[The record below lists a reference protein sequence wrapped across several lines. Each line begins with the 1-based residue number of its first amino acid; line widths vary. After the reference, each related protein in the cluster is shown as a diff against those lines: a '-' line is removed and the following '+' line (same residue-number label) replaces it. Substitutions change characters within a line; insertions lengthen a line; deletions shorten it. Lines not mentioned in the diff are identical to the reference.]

1 MGEVFGGKSMKTGQ
15 IEFSFRL
22 HWRCP
27 PARAAPGL
35 MKASAIREAVL
46 PCPVR
51 HWPEAFLFEHPLLDV
66 SDCFNENW
74 ISP

>member
-1 MGEVFGGKSMKTGQ
+1 LSFHFDCTGDA
-15 IEFSFRL
+15 RL
-22 HWRCP
+22 PGRHQ
-27 PARAAPGL
+27 GL